1 MITFPRS
8 PGVIVM
14 RPSPG
19 PTGIGA
25 PTERKVLHMLVRTDD
40 LLVMLAAVHGAQTVM
55 GQYDPLQRNHERTL
69 RHLRNLLMDPKLTH
83 ATNRLSL
90 MVEAPST
97 VPEQILQDRQREP
110 RLSTHPDRRR
120 PMKTRKNL
128 EGG

>member
-1 MITFPRS
+1 MP
-8 PGVIVM
+8 
-14 RPSPG
+14 
-19 PTGIGA
+19 
-25 PTERKVLHMLVRTDD
+25 VRMEYL
-40 LLVMLAAVHGAQTVM
+40 LLVLAAVREAQTVM
-55 GQYDPLQRNHERTL
+55 GQYDPLQRNYERTL
-69 RHLRNLLMDPKLTH
+69 RHLRNLLIDPKLTH

-110 RLSTHPDRRR
+110 LLSTQPDRRR